1 MQIVRIKFTALL
13 DETIS
18 ITTSFAIVTKQLFLG
33 SLKQALI
40 AMKKVV
46 LKVDL
51 HDDRMKKKAM
61 KIASGVTGVEL
72 VSVKVKDKKMIL
84 LGDIDPVSVVSK
96 LRKWCHTEIV
106 SVGPA
111 TVDNKKVEPE
121 KEDKK
126 IESPKVTFPLEL
138 ISEGYPL
145 YNQMTPPKYSY
156 QHYYGTSFEEDHNGC
171 VIC

>member
-1 MQIVRIKFTALL
+1 
-13 DETIS
+13 
-18 ITTSFAIVTKQLFLG
+18 
-33 SLKQALI
+33 
-40 AMKKVV
+40 MKKVV